1 MSETPAWTVADE
13 ALRWLNEVEQAQGGA
28 NGPTIKLRA
37 AILAIGEPV
46 RAEICA
52 LPENATEP
60 MQKAMQ
66 RAVMLRKSMNDVWRA
81 ALVDLPEPTA
91 AEAEAMMR
99 TASNWL
105 ESNAPETLRAMLRA
119 TSMAAENNQMREE
132 LRWYGQG
139 ATSIL
144 TNMLAG
150 DEKAVLANVEI
161 LALDGGKRAAK
172 FCHDA

>member
-13 ALRWLNEVEQAQGGA
+13 ALRWLNEVEHAQGGA
-28 NGPTIKLRA
+28 SGSTIKLRA
-37 AILAIGEPV
+37 AVLAIGEPA

-81 ALVDLPEPTA
+81 ALVDLPE
-91 AEAEAMMR
+91 
-99 TASNWL
+99 
-105 ESNAPETLRAMLRA
+105 SNAPETLRAVMRA

-172 FCHDA
+172 FCHDG